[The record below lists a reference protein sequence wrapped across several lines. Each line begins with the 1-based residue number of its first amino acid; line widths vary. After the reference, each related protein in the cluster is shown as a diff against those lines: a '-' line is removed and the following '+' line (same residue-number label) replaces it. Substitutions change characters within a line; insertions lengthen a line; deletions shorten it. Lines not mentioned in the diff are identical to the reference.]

1 MGDTATE
8 ETVNDAPCIDVRT
21 SRNRD
26 GDDKCLDPVGTV
38 DDNEARSMSEKN
50 DNECAKTGGQEAG
63 SSECRDNDVSPL
75 RRDHGSGG
83 DDGDGPAVD
92 CELTGTSP
100 VQTDGGSESV
110 GAAERPHSSG
120 WLVDEPAQLS
130 RLYRPAGVRPDRR
143 LWRIA
148 TPFLMDQ
155 QAAAIAREMETGQ
168 TAVRRRR
175 RPPPPQTEDPVTAGA
190 ARLLTELRS
199 SPSGDPTPSEYR
211 ENNSAARRAARE
223 VLEGS
228 EEPLTAPRQGGNPT
242 DEPCLMESGGHRYV
256 LPARSAFLCGDV
268 TAAFDDVTVVSELLG
283 GGPKFDSVLLD
294 PPWSNRFVRR
304 KRKLHGYRSLEAA
317 ELASLP
323 LPRLAAPGALV
334 AVWCTNS
341 SAQGRTLR
349 HTLLPAWGVRE
360 IALWHWVKVT
370 RYGQPI
376 TSGAHHS
383 KQPYEQL
390 VLGRLGAEPAG
401 LPLPPA
407 ERLIVSV
414 PCAVH
419 SRKPLLHDLLRPYL
433 PAGYRGLE
441 VFARGL
447 APGWTAW
454 GDQPLLLQRVGGL
467 LVTQRQAEEVQQAE
481 EARQAEKLR
490 RAEELQRDRRQGG
503 QQ

>member
-1 MGDTATE
+1 M
-8 ETVNDAPCIDVRT
+8 DA
-21 SRNRD
+21 S
-26 GDDKCLDPVGTV
+26 DD
-38 DDNEARSMSEKN
+38 A
-50 DNECAKTGGQEAG
+50 Q
-63 SSECRDNDVSPL
+63 
-75 RRDHGSGG
+75 
-83 DDGDGPAVD
+83 
-92 CELTGTSP
+92 LTP
-100 VQTDGGSESV
+100 RDGGSETV

-130 RLYRPAGVRPDRR
+130 RLYGAAGLWPDLR

-175 RPPPPQTEDPVTAGA
+175 RPPPPPQTEDPVTAAA
-190 ARLLTELRS
+190 ARLLTELHS
-199 SPSGDPTPSEYR
+199 TADSPTPSEYR

-228 EEPLTAPRQGGNPT
+228 GEPLTAPRQGGNPT
-242 DEPCLMESGGHRYV
+242 DEPCFMESGGHRYV

-268 TAAFDDVTVVSELLG
+268 TAAFDDVTVVSQLLG
-283 GGPKFDSVLLD
+283 DGPRFDCVLLD

-304 KRKLHGYRSLEAA
+304 KRKRHGYRSLEAA

-341 SAQGRTLR
+341 TAHGRTLR

-370 RYGQPI
+370 RYGRPI
-376 TSGAHHS
+376 TSGSHHS

-390 VLGRLGAEPAG
+390 VLGRLGAAPTG
-401 LPLPPA
+401 LPPLPA

-433 PAGYRGLE
+433 PSGYRGLE

-467 LVTQRQAEEVQQAE
+467 LITRRQAEEVQQAE
-481 EARQAEKLR
+481 EAQQKAEGRRRDEELEQAEKSR
-490 RAEELQRDRRQGG
+490 KAEQQQSDDELQQRTEIHQDGRRYD
-503 QQ
+503 